1 MNLADHQQFD
11 NRNSNSNNDND
22 SNNVRVEEAVENT
35 GPTAEPII
43 NNNSTNSNSKSK
55 NKGTGAGG
63 KQTNFYGKMFEA
75 KTNNSDR
82 LITRFGFVPMEFKGN
97 ESVPISKDQWEL
109 SGKKYDFLLRSH
121 APSHSDN
128 SSNNKNNDNRNTTDT
143 DTVKSEV
150 FVLQAGMKRYMMM
163 RYGVQMF
170 RFPDEAYII
179 ETRSG
184 SETRLT
190 VKILEK
196 KEQQVQG
203 SVDIK
208 LWAGPSLKREYEL
221 VLQPDMPP
229 GCTVE
234 VHYGFC
240 LSTFLAD
247 KLKSDKKKYTTLKTI
262 LGEHNIAVLF
272 GDDANYFERLD
283 AWTALE
289 PEPDAVAVVEVIELN
304 N

>member
-1 MNLADHQQFD
+1 MSPADDQQFD
-11 NRNSNSNNDND
+11 NNNDERNNESNDAHIEESVETTGPTVETVITNSNN
-22 SNNVRVEEAVENT
+22 
-35 GPTAEPII
+35 
-43 NNNSTNSNSKSK
+43 K

-82 LITRFGFVPMEFKGN
+82 LITQFGFVPMEFKGN
-97 ESVPISKDQWEL
+97 ESVPISISKDQWEL
-109 SGKKYDFLLRSH
+109 TGKKYDFLLRSH
-121 APSHSDN
+121 SHSHSQSD
-128 SSNNKNNDNRNTTDT
+128 NNDSVNTT
-143 DTVKSEV
+143 KSEV
-150 FVLQAGMKRYMMM
+150 FVLQTGMKRYMMM
-163 RYGVQMF
+163 RYGVEMF

-184 SETRLT
+184 DETHLT

-229 GCTVE
+229 GVTVE

-240 LSTFLAD
+240 LSTFLAN
-247 KLKSDKKKYTTLKTI
+247 KLKSNKKKYTTLNTI
-262 LGEHNIAVLF
+262 LGENNIAVLF

-289 PEPDAVAVVEVIELN
+289 PGPIRELEPNPELEREPDATSVVEVTEVN

>member
-1 MNLADHQQFD
+1 MSPADDQQFD
-11 NRNSNSNNDND
+11 NNNNESNNESNNVHIEESVETTGPTVETVITNSNN
-22 SNNVRVEEAVENT
+22 
-35 GPTAEPII
+35 
-43 NNNSTNSNSKSK
+43 K

-82 LITRFGFVPMEFKGN
+82 LINQFGFVPMEFKGN

-109 SGKKYDFLLRSH
+109 TGKKYDFLLRSH
-121 APSHSDN
+121 QSLTHAHSDN
-128 SSNNKNNDNRNTTDT
+128 SSNNNASNNNRNTT
-143 DTVKSEV
+143 KNEV
-150 FVLQAGMKRYMMM
+150 FVLQTGMKRYMMM

-184 SETRLT
+184 DETHLT

-221 VLQPDMPP
+221 VLQPDMPS
-229 GCTVE
+229 GVTVE

-240 LSTFLAD
+240 LSTFLAN
-247 KLKSDKKKYTTLKTI
+247 KLKSDKKKYTTLNTI

-289 PEPDAVAVVEVIELN
+289 PGPIREPEPKPEEVAVVEVTEVN

>member
-1 MNLADHQQFD
+1 MEE
-11 NRNSNSNNDND
+11 SVETTGPTVETVVTNSNN
-22 SNNVRVEEAVENT
+22 
-35 GPTAEPII
+35 
-43 NNNSTNSNSKSK
+43 K

-82 LITRFGFVPMEFKGN
+82 LITQFGFVPMEFKGN

-121 APSHSDN
+121 HSRTHAHSGNNGDDN
-128 SSNNKNNDNRNTTDT
+128 NRNTT
-143 DTVKSEV
+143 KSEV
-150 FVLQAGMKRYMMM
+150 FVLQTGMKRYMMM

-184 SETRLT
+184 NEIHLT

-229 GCTVE
+229 GVTVE

-240 LSTFLAD
+240 LSTFLAN
-247 KLKSDKKKYTTLKTI
+247 KLKSDKKKYTTLNTI

-272 GDDANYFERLD
+272 GDDANYFEHLD

-289 PEPDAVAVVEVIELN
+289 PGTGNTPSLVAALPTLPI
-304 N
+304 

>member
-1 MNLADHQQFD
+1 MNPVGHQQFD
-11 NRNSNSNNDND
+11 NNNNERNNESNNVHIEESVETTGPTVETVITNSNN
-22 SNNVRVEEAVENT
+22 
-35 GPTAEPII
+35 
-43 NNNSTNSNSKSK
+43 K

-82 LITRFGFVPMEFKGN
+82 LITQFGFVPMEFKGN
-97 ESVPISKDQWEL
+97 ESVPISISKDQWEL
-109 SGKKYDFLLRSH
+109 TGKKYDFLLRSH
-121 APSHSDN
+121 SHSHSQSD
-128 SSNNKNNDNRNTTDT
+128 NNDSVNTT
-143 DTVKSEV
+143 KSEV
-150 FVLQAGMKRYMMM
+150 FVLQTGMKRYMMM
-163 RYGVQMF
+163 RYGVEMF

-184 SETRLT
+184 DETHLT

-229 GCTVE
+229 GVTVE

-240 LSTFLAD
+240 LSTFLAN
-247 KLKSDKKKYTTLKTI
+247 KLKSNKKKYTTLNTI
-262 LGEHNIAVLF
+262 LGENNIAVLF

-289 PEPDAVAVVEVIELN
+289 PGPIRELEPDATSVVEVTN
-304 N
+304 